1 MVPPGLGDALRTEE
15 AEKRDENVRL
25 LYVACT
31 RAMELLVIPDFSWS
45 NDASWAKLLDFKLDS
60 VPELD
65 IGRLPRTPV
74 PSPVPVAN
82 PQTAQIFAE
91 ERSRIEAAPRVRWI
105 KPSDSDPDVVTDEL
119 SFETDEELPR
129 AATTIEGGRI
139 RGILLHKLMEELISG
154 ELEENPESATARS
167 LELRRQLTSISPTD
181 ANLDGHELAA
191 TALKTLRLPDISRY
205 RGKMVAEVPIY
216 GTAASSDDLI
226 GGRADAVA
234 HDDGGRIVFDWKSD
248 VAPKEA
254 EFSTYRRQLVQY
266 LRATGSTRGAIVY
279 MTSGQVDWVTLAL

>member
-1 MVPPGLGDALRTEE
+1 
-15 AEKRDENVRL
+15 
-25 LYVACT
+25 
-31 RAMELLVIPDFSWS
+31 
-45 NDASWAKLLDFKLDS
+45 
-60 VPELD
+60 
-65 IGRLPRTPV
+65 
-74 PSPVPVAN
+74 
-82 PQTAQIFAE
+82 
-91 ERSRIEAAPRVRWI
+91 
-105 KPSDSDPDVVTDEL
+105 
-119 SFETDEELPR
+119 
-129 AATTIEGGRI
+129 
-139 RGILLHKLMEELISG
+139 MEELISG

-216 GTAASSDDLI
+216 GTAASSDDLV